1 METEDRQES
10 DSIKDAICTDSFKF
24 DFFRLMS
31 LLEARE
37 GTPLGTSSSPRRE
50 RFRLSQE
57 VSLNFPPSSIASANY
72 DRENDRLN
80 VIIRGLGMLG
90 PNGALPTVLTE
101 HIIRRVRSKRDKTL
115 YSFINMLQHRLFTLF
130 YRAWA
135 LNQPSVDYTWGEA
148 SKYRNCLAALSGT
161 YEVREERPCDV
172 EPRAFMYYC
181 GIFSAYTANRDDLV
195 AFLRDYFEVP
205 FELIE
210 FVGNWLVI
218 SKDDRAQ
225 LGRVER
231 TTTLGKNLILGERI
245 WNAHLRYRIHIGP
258 VDHNDF
264 LRFLPNSTGFYKLKD
279 SLQKYVGSQ
288 YDCILS
294 MTLKAESV
302 PSISLGKKSFLG
314 WNSWLGKRH
323 DSNDA
328 DNFSVLINDYLPGN
342 YGFN

>member
-10 DSIKDAICTDSFKF
+10 DFIKEVICTDSFKF

-31 LLEARE
+31 LLEVRE
-37 GTPLGTSSSPRRE
+37 GQPLGTSSSPKRE

-57 VSLNFPPSSIASANY
+57 ISLNFPPSAIASANY
-72 DRENDRLN
+72 DSESDRLN
-80 VIIRGLGMLG
+80 VIIRCLGMLG
-90 PNGALPTVLTE
+90 SNGALPTVLTE

-115 YSFINMLQHRLFTLF
+115 YAFINMLQHRLFTLF

-135 LNQPSVDYTWGEA
+135 LNQPSVDYTWEEA
-148 SKYRNCLAALSGT
+148 SRYRNCLAALSGT
-161 YEVREERPCDV
+161 YEVREEHPCDV

-195 AFLRDYFEVP
+195 AFLRDYFDVP
-205 FELIE
+205 FELVE

-225 LGRVER
+225 LGRVAR
-231 TTTLGKNLILGERI
+231 TTTLGRNLILGERI

-258 VDHNDF
+258 VNHADF
-264 LRFLPNSTGFYKLKD
+264 LRFLPNSTGFYKLRD

-288 YDCILS
+288 YDCILT
-294 MTLKAESV
+294 MALRADSV
-302 PSISLGKKSFLG
+302 PSISLGRESFLG
-314 WNSWLGKRH
+314 WNTWLGKRQG
-323 DSNDA
+323 SSDA
-328 DNFSVLINDYLPGN
+328 NNFSILINNYSPSN
-342 YGFN
+342 YGLN